1 MASWGRAMRPLLVG
15 CCRGSTREPAAAA
28 VRGEIRRAEAGKW
41 PAPQHVFGTAVLRRQ
56 GALAG
61 SSLSEEEVA
70 QLAEDAA
77 NLMVGSQAGPS
88 KIPLPG
94 SVLGAEA
101 TNLTALG
108 ATALA
113 HSGVPSVAVT
123 NLAWLCDGF
132 NQVRLVWPALPE
144 PIPASQHRSTHCRLS
159 ALTCEKPR
167 VRQRSSVR
175 RTSFNPRQA
184 TSVHVACCGCVACT
198 M

>member
-1 MASWGRAMRPLLVG
+1 M
-15 CCRGSTREPAAAA
+15 
-28 VRGEIRRAEAGKW
+28 
-41 PAPQHVFGTAVLRRQ
+41 LRRQ

-144 PIPASQHRSTHCRLS
+144 PIPASQHALQAFGVDLRKATGPTAEQRAADFFQPPTGNVRSCSMLRLRG
-159 ALTCEKPR
+159 LHHVR
-167 VRQRSSVR
+167 VEQESHVLSFRSHSVNADMSN
-175 RTSFNPRQA
+175 TQS
-184 TSVHVACCGCVACT
+184 
-198 M
+198 ML